1 MTGATRERKEP
12 VRMFELFD
20 VDGNGMTD
28 PGEEY
33 LAYRIWEEM
42 CGTGGDEPDPADEE
56 QE

>member
-1 MTGATRERKEP
+1 
-12 VRMFELFD
+12 MFELFD